1 MLEQLVT
8 ACPQS
13 GSRLPRAA
21 ALTFS
26 RTLPCSSS
34 LRPLCQLLSK
44 HLLRQPEKKKE
55 QKRNR
60 RSQDIA
66 LELLH
71 SASYCSLIH
80 MKMANWWKWHGLAAK
95 PRQRNTTAPVS
106 KVCPSPQ
113 INPAQLEADG
123 LRSLTTRPQW
133 CTVAW
138 TDETTNCFQDGAD
151 LCLLSAFSV
160 KQSAKARGDF
170 LLFPEGFRLH

>member
-21 ALTFS
+21 ALIFS
-26 RTLPCSSS
+26 RTLPWSSS
-34 LRPLCQLLSK
+34 LRPRCQLSSK
-44 HLLRQPEKKKE
+44 HLLRQPKKKE

-80 MKMANWWKWHGLAAK
+80 IMMANWWKWHGLAAR
-95 PRQRNTTAPVS
+95 PPQRNTTAPVS

-123 LRSLTTRPQW
+123 LPKLNHKTAVMYCSMNGWNHNLFSRRGWS
-133 CTVAW
+133 VFA
-138 TDETTNCFQDGAD
+138 FG
-151 LCLLSAFSV
+151 LL
-160 KQSAKARGDF
+160 G
-170 LLFPEGFRLH
+170 